1 MEAANSNVNLEDLKP
16 KMKDFIIKL
25 EGTLGRELTCTSGYR
40 GPDHPIEAV
49 KSTPGEHTE
58 GLAIDVVAIGGTPV
72 FEIVEAAID
81 LGCKRIGISRKSNF
95 IHLGLS
101 PNRVTSI
108 WTY

>member
-1 MEAANSNVNLEDLKP
+1 MIKAHIDVNLTDLATE
-16 KMKDFIIKL
+16 MKDFIIKL
-25 EGTLGRELTCTSGYR
+25 EGTLGREVTITSGYR
-40 GPDHPIEAV
+40 SPEHPIEAK
-49 KSTPGEHTE
+49 KSKPGEHTE
-58 GLAIDVVAIGGTPV
+58 GLAVDVVAVGGTPV

-101 PNRVTSI
+101 KDRVTSI

>member
-1 MEAANSNVNLEDLKP
+1 MTKSNQDVNLEDLDP
-16 KMKDFIIKL
+16 KMKDFILLL
-25 EGTLGRELTCTSGYR
+25 EGTLGRELVCTSGYR
-40 GPDHPIEAV
+40 SPDHPIEVAK
-49 KSTPGEHTE
+49 KSPGEHTE
-58 GLAIDVVAIGGTPV
+58 GLAIDVVAIGGSPV

-101 PNRVTSI
+101 KERVTSI

>member
-1 MEAANSNVNLEDLKP
+1 MKTSNNTVNLEDLAP
-16 KMKDFIIKL
+16 KMKDFIVKL

-40 GPDHPIEAV
+40 SADHPVEAKK
-49 KSTPGEHTE
+49 KSPGEHTE

>member
-1 MEAANSNVNLEDLKP
+1 MTKSNQDVNLEDLDP
-16 KMKDFIIKL
+16 KMKNFILLL
-25 EGTLGRELTCTSGYR
+25 EGTLGRELVCTSGYR
-40 GPDHPIEAV
+40 SPDHPIEAAK
-49 KSTPGEHTE
+49 KSPGEHSE
-58 GLAIDVVAIGGTPV
+58 GLAIDVVAIGGSPV

-101 PNRVTSI
+101 KERVTSI